1 MDKKEVAS
9 TLEEIAA
16 YLELKGEDQFRV
28 RAYQTAARAIAAFQ
42 GDLREALTTGQ
53 LAELKGVG
61 PTTLDIVTH
70 VLSTGTSPVLEQL
83 RDRIPHG
90 LVEMLRIPGL
100 GVNKIRQIHDTLAID
115 SLGELETAALDG
127 RLAKLPRFGPRTA
140 EKVLRGIQF
149 VRQVSE
155 FRLLHHARQ
164 EAAALAAALAEMPG
178 VVQATVAGSVRR
190 WRELIRDLDF
200 VVETDGP
207 ASGLVDRLGMAPGV
221 REFVLQHDRA
231 VTLRFSSGTVADV
244 YFASAADR
252 GFQLLRATGSGEH
265 LVALKARAEALGLQ
279 WSDQGLMRGRT
290 LLVTRSEHDVYD
302 LLGLRYIPPELR
314 EGNGE
319 VEAAEKDHLP
329 PLIDVDDLLGFLHCH
344 SNYSDGGS
352 TVAEWADAC
361 RAAGY
366 AYMGITD
373 HSEAAAYAGGLAADR
388 VAAQHAEID
397 QVNRRYTDFRV
408 LKGVEVDILADGS
421 LDYTAEI
428 RATFDFIIASI
439 HTRFGMGKREMT
451 DRILTAMDDPSMS
464 ILGHPTGRLLLSR
477 EPYPIDLDAIFEK
490 AAAVGVAIEINADPQ
505 RLDLDW
511 RVARR
516 AAAKGVTISIGADA
530 HSVTGMEHMDLG
542 IGIARKGWLAPN
554 QVLNALPVDAFLER
568 VARRRAAR

>member
-329 PLIDVDDLLGFLHCH
+329 ALIDVDDLLGFLHCH

>member
-290 LLVTRSEHDVYD
+290 LLVTRTEHDVYD

>member
-207 ASGLVDRLGMAPGV
+207 ASGLVDRLDMAPGV

-290 LLVTRSEHDVYD
+290 LLVTRTEHDVYD
-302 LLGLRYIPPELR
+302 LLGLRYIP
-314 EGNGE
+314 
-319 VEAAEKDHLP
+319 
-329 PLIDVDDLLGFLHCH
+329 
-344 SNYSDGGS
+344 
-352 TVAEWADAC
+352 
-361 RAAGY
+361 
-366 AYMGITD
+366 
-373 HSEAAAYAGGLAADR
+373 DR
-388 VAAQHAEID
+388 
-397 QVNRRYTDFRV
+397 
-408 LKGVEVDILADGS
+408 K
-421 LDYTAEI
+421 
-428 RATFDFIIASI
+428 
-439 HTRFGMGKREMT
+439 
-451 DRILTAMDDPSMS
+451 
-464 ILGHPTGRLLLSR
+464 
-477 EPYPIDLDAIFEK
+477 
-490 AAAVGVAIEINADPQ
+490 
-505 RLDLDW
+505 
-511 RVARR
+511 
-516 AAAKGVTISIGADA
+516 
-530 HSVTGMEHMDLG
+530 SV
-542 IGIARKGWLAPN
+542 
-554 QVLNALPVDAFLER
+554 V
-568 VARRRAAR
+568 